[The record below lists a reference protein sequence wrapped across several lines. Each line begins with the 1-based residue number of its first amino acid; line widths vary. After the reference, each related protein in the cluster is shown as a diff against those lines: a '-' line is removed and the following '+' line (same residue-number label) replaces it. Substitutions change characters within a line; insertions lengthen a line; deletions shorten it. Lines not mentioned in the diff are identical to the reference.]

1 MNRNG
6 LRHAGGTDI
15 TKCCGAEAIIP
26 QTNDKDYP
34 PLETEDEVEITEEN
48 FPDAEL
54 VCASCGRTW
63 GDGCEHSDVDIDSDS
78 IDFDRADGQAGWAV
92 GTCNE
97 CNDTVHVLLEVTDV
111 R

>member
-15 TKCCGAEAIIP
+15 TKCCGDEAIIP
-26 QTNDKDYP
+26 QKDHRDWNP
-34 PLETEDEVEITEEN
+34 HETEDGIEITESN

-63 GDGCEHSDVDIDSDS
+63 GDGCEHNDIDVDTDSVEFHQS
-78 IDFDRADGQAGWAV
+78 DGQQGWAV

-97 CNDTVHVLLEVTDV
+97 CDDTVDILLEVTDV